1 MFVQFE
7 LDPLEWTGRDDDAG
21 EMDETIVDW
30 RLPIGMTLVNKVHSS
45 TSPITSSNYVSPVH
59 RSATLVDL
67 ERSLAPFS
75 PPTTNLVDSLRYW
88 TEQTP
93 DRTAYYFSDGEEEEI
108 TLTYEALDR
117 RARAI
122 GAHLVSLG
130 MRGERVLLLYPPGL
144 DFVSGFMG
152 CLYAGA
158 TAIPAYPPRRNRY
171 MSRID
176 AISEDAQAKAALTV
190 ADVADRVQGLLKG
203 APSLEAATWVATDQI
218 PDAAADDWEPPT
230 LEPSSLGVLQYTS
243 GSTGNPKGVMLS
255 HGNIIHNC
263 RLIVHSFEANSETVG
278 LSWLPTYHDMGLV
291 GGVLL
296 PLFIGR
302 PNVLM
307 SPMSFLQK
315 PVRWLRGV
323 TKYNITISGGPNFA
337 YDLCVDKITDE
348 ELEGL
353 DLSKWLVA
361 FNGAEPIRTTTLN
374 AFIDRFASV
383 GFRREACYPCYGM
396 AETTLIVTGSYRKD
410 PPIIRA
416 FDGAALDEHRVV
428 PAAIDEEG
436 VRELVGCGHVLPEE
450 EVIIVDPESC
460 KRLPEHQVGEIWVR
474 SPSVGQGYWDKP
486 EITKETFQATTSRGD
501 GSYLR
506 TGDLGFMDDGELFVT
521 GRLKDLIIVR
531 GVNRYPQ
538 DIEQTVE
545 RTDPRLQAGAA
556 AAFAVDLNGRECLIV
571 LTEVERTRHKDW
583 SKVIQAIRSNV
594 TREHELPPDVIALV
608 RFGSMPKTSSGK
620 IQRHAC
626 RDAFLEDSLP
636 VIARWTAW
644 SGGDESPDERIVI
657 VESPAATTT
666 SLAAPR
672 DERRQDEVNPKVA
685 EVVMHHVREIAKERA
700 KGMTIDSNI
709 VEMGM
714 DSLERLQI
722 AHSLEEAFGGRF
734 PEDVLSEIETCR
746 EVTLAV
752 QNYIGTEA
760 RIRDLPTSVKRSSRE
775 KRDIQPADYQFAEM
789 AEYKRLKQQA
799 TLLSFTGLPNPY
811 FTRHEG
817 ITNDRTVVD
826 GRELISW
833 SSYNYLGMSGDP
845 AVTEAAREATTKF
858 GTSVSASRLV
868 SGEKTIHREL
878 EQGIAGFLGVDD
890 AIAFVG
896 GHSTNETT
904 IGHLFGPGDLI
915 LHDALSHN
923 SIMQGAILSGARR
936 RGFDHNDWKHLGSI
950 LEEIRHEYRRVLIV
964 IEGVYSMDGDF
975 PDLTKF
981 VEVKQR
987 HKAFLM
993 VDEAHS
999 IGTMGATGR
1008 GISEHFGVNARSV
1021 DIWMGTLSKSFGTC
1035 GGYIAGCNELV
1046 EYLKYTAPGF
1056 VYSVGLSPPNCAAA
1070 LASLR
1075 VLQNEPERVAKVQAN
1090 SRLFL
1095 KLAKERGLNTGFS
1108 NNTPVVPVII
1118 GSSLNALR
1126 LSRALFEDGINVQPI
1141 LYPAVEEKAARLRFF
1156 ITSMH
1161 TDAQIRRTVDAAA
1174 RHLREIDP
1182 GCQSA

>member
-1 MFVQFE
+1 MN
-7 LDPLEWTGRDDDAG
+7 LT
-21 EMDETIVDW
+21 
-30 RLPIGMTLVNKVHSS
+30 
-45 TSPITSSNYVSPVH
+45 
-59 RSATLVDL
+59 RSF
-67 ERSLAPFS
+67 APFS

-93 DRTAYYFSDGEEEEI
+93 ESTAFYFSDGEAEEI
-108 TLTYEALDR
+108 RLSYEALDR

-122 GAHLVSLG
+122 GSHLVANGL
-130 MRGERVLLLYPPGL
+130 RGERILLLYPPGL

-176 AISEDAQAKAALTV
+176 AISDDAQAKAALTV
-190 ADVADRVQGLLKG
+190 ADVGDRVQSLLKE
-203 APSLEAATWVATDQI
+203 APSLQAAMWIATDQI
-218 PDAAADDWEPPT
+218 PDSAADSWEPPT
-230 LEPSSLGVLQYTS
+230 FEDSSLAVLQYTS

-255 HGNIIHNC
+255 HSNLIHNC
-263 RLIVHSFEANSETVG
+263 RLIVGSFEANSNTVG

-291 GGVLL
+291 GGVLM

-302 PNVLM
+302 PNVLI

-315 PVRWLRGV
+315 PVRWLRGI
-323 TKYNITISGGPNFA
+323 TKYNVTISGGPNFA

-353 DLSKWLVA
+353 DLSSWLVA
-361 FNGAEPIRTTTLN
+361 FNGAEPIRSTTLN
-374 AFIDRFASV
+374 AFIARFASV
-383 GFRREACYPCYGM
+383 GFRSEAYYPCYGM
-396 AETTLIVTGSYRKD
+396 AETTLIVTGSYRQE

-416 FDGAALDEHRVV
+416 FDGKALDEHRVV
-428 PAAIDEEG
+428 PAAVDEEG
-436 VRELVGCGHVLPEE
+436 ARELVGCGHVLPDE
-450 EVIIVDPESC
+450 EVIIVDPESR
-460 KRLPEHQVGEIWVR
+460 KRLPEHQVGEVWVR
-474 SPSVGQGYWDKP
+474 SQSVGQGYWNKP
-486 EITKETFQATTSRGD
+486 EITNETFRATTSRGD
-501 GSYLR
+501 TGYLR

-571 LTEVERTRHKDW
+571 MAEVERARHKDW
-583 SKVIQAIRSNV
+583 SKVIQAIRGSV
-594 TREHELPPDVIALV
+594 TREHELPPDVITLV

-626 RDAFLEDSLP
+626 RAAFLEDSLP

-644 SGGDESPDERIVI
+644 SGGEEGADQDSIV
-657 VESPAATTT
+657 VESSATTT
-666 SLAAPR
+666 ASLGGSRASLAAL
-672 DERRQDEVNPKVA
+672 QTEVNPLVA

-700 KGMTIDSNI
+700 KGMTLESNI

-722 AHSLEEAFGGRF
+722 AHALEEAFGGRF

-752 QNYIGTEA
+752 QTHIGTEA
-760 RIRDLPTSVKRSSRE
+760 RIRDLPSSADRPRHE

-799 TLLSFTGLPNPY
+799 TLLSFSGIPNPY

-817 ITNDRTVVD
+817 ITNDRTTIN

-845 AVTEAAREATTKF
+845 IVTEATREATTKF

-878 EQGIAGFLGVDD
+878 EQGIANFLGVDD
-890 AIAFVG
+890 AIVFVG
-896 GHSTNETT
+896 GHSTNEST
-904 IGHLFGPGDLI
+904 IGHLLGPGDLI
-915 LHDALSHN
+915 LHDALAHN

-936 RGFDHNDWKHLGSI
+936 RGFEHNNWEQLDSI
-950 LEEIRHEYRRVLIV
+950 LSEIRHEYRRVLIV
-964 IEGVYSMDGDF
+964 IEGVYSMDGDY
-975 PDLTKF
+975 PDLPKF

-987 HKAFLM
+987 HKTFLM

-999 IGTMGATGR
+999 IGTMGAHGR
-1008 GISEHFGVNARSV
+1008 GISEHFGVDARDV

-1035 GGYIAGCNELV
+1035 GGYIAGCNELI

-1075 VLQNEPERVAKVQAN
+1075 VLQSEPQRVAKVQAN

-1095 KLAKERGLNTGFS
+1095 KLAKAQGLNTGFS

-1118 GSSLNALR
+1118 GNSLNALR

-1161 TDAQIRRTVDAAA
+1161 TDEQIQRTVDAVA
-1174 RHLREIDP
+1174 RHLRAIAP
-1182 GCQSA
+1182 SCVSS

>member
-1 MFVQFE
+1 
-7 LDPLEWTGRDDDAG
+7 
-21 EMDETIVDW
+21 
-30 RLPIGMTLVNKVHSS
+30 
-45 TSPITSSNYVSPVH
+45 
-59 RSATLVDL
+59 
-67 ERSLAPFS
+67 
-75 PPTTNLVDSLRYW
+75 
-88 TEQTP
+88 
-93 DRTAYYFSDGEEEEI
+93 
-108 TLTYEALDR
+108 
-117 RARAI
+117 
-122 GAHLVSLG
+122 
-130 MRGERVLLLYPPGL
+130 
-144 DFVSGFMG
+144 
-152 CLYAGA
+152 
-158 TAIPAYPPRRNRY
+158 
-171 MSRID
+171 
-176 AISEDAQAKAALTV
+176 
-190 ADVADRVQGLLKG
+190 
-203 APSLEAATWVATDQI
+203 
-218 PDAAADDWEPPT
+218 
-230 LEPSSLGVLQYTS
+230 
-243 GSTGNPKGVMLS
+243 
-255 HGNIIHNC
+255 
-263 RLIVHSFEANSETVG
+263 
-278 LSWLPTYHDMGLV
+278 
-291 GGVLL
+291 
-296 PLFIGR
+296 
-302 PNVLM
+302 
-307 SPMSFLQK
+307 
-315 PVRWLRGV
+315 
-323 TKYNITISGGPNFA
+323 
-337 YDLCVDKITDE
+337 
-348 ELEGL
+348 
-353 DLSKWLVA
+353 
-361 FNGAEPIRTTTLN
+361 
-374 AFIDRFASV
+374 
-383 GFRREACYPCYGM
+383 
-396 AETTLIVTGSYRKD
+396 
-410 PPIIRA
+410 
-416 FDGAALDEHRVV
+416 
-428 PAAIDEEG
+428 
-436 VRELVGCGHVLPEE
+436 
-450 EVIIVDPESC
+450 
-460 KRLPEHQVGEIWVR
+460 
-474 SPSVGQGYWDKP
+474 
-486 EITKETFQATTSRGD
+486 
-501 GSYLR
+501 
-506 TGDLGFMDDGELFVT
+506 MDDGELFVT

-583 SKVIQAIRSNV
+583 SSVIQAIRSNV
-594 TREHELPPDVIALV
+594 AREHELPPDVIALV

-626 RDAFLEDSLP
+626 RAAFLEDSLP

-644 SGGDESPDERIVI
+644 SGGEESFDKESVI

-666 SLAAPR
+666 SHAGPR
-672 DERRQDEVNPKVA
+672 SALDSLQREVNPQVA
-685 EVVMHHVREIAKERA
+685 KVVMHHVREVAKERA

-734 PEDVLSEIETCR
+734 PEDVLAEIETCR

-752 QNYIGTEA
+752 QTYIGTEA
-760 RIRDLPTSVKRSSRE
+760 RIRDLPTSVGKPSRE

-799 TLLSFTGLPNPY
+799 TLLSFTGIPNPY

-817 ITNDRTVVD
+817 ITNDRTVID

-845 AVTEAAREATTKF
+845 IVVEAARAATTQF

-878 EQGIAGFLGVDD
+878 EQGIANFLGVQD
-890 AIAFVG
+890 AIVFVG

-936 RGFDHNDWKHLGSI
+936 RGFDHNNWEHLASI
-950 LEEIRHEYRRVLIV
+950 LEEIRHEYRRVLVV

-981 VEVKQR
+981 VEVKRR

-999 IGTMGATGR
+999 IGTMGASGR
-1008 GISEHFGVNARSV
+1008 GIGEHFGVNPRSV
-1021 DIWMGTLSKSFGTC
+1021 DIWMGTLSKSFGSC
-1035 GGYIAGCNELV
+1035 GGYIAGCNELI

-1090 SRLFL
+1090 AKLFL
-1095 KLAKERGLNTGFS
+1095 QLAKERGLNTGFS

-1118 GSSLNALR
+1118 GNSLNALR

-1161 TDAQIRRTVDAAA
+1161 SDEQIRRTVDATA
-1174 RHLREIDP
+1174 RRLQEIDP
-1182 GCQSA
+1182 N

>member
-1 MFVQFE
+1 M
-7 LDPLEWTGRDDDAG
+7 
-21 EMDETIVDW
+21 
-30 RLPIGMTLVNKVHSS
+30 N
-45 TSPITSSNYVSPVH
+45 
-59 RSATLVDL
+59 L
-67 ERSLAPFS
+67 ERFLAPFS

-93 DRTAYYFSDGEEEEI
+93 QATAFYFSDGEDEEI
-108 TLTYEALDR
+108 RLSYEGLDQ

-122 GAHLVSLG
+122 GSHLVSRGL
-130 MRGERVLLLYPPGL
+130 RGERVMLLYPPGL
-144 DFVSGFMG
+144 DFVTGFMG

-190 ADVADRVQGLLKG
+190 SDVADRVDGLLKQ
-203 APSLEAATWVATDQI
+203 APSLRAATWIATDKI
-218 PDAAADDWEPPT
+218 PDEAADGWEPPNLCDDT
-230 LEPSSLGVLQYTS
+230 LAVLQYTS

-255 HGNIIHNC
+255 HANMIHNC
-263 RLIVHSFEANSETVG
+263 RLIVHAFEAGREVVG
-278 LSWLPTYHDMGLV
+278 MSWLPTYHDMGLV
-291 GGVLL
+291 GGVLM
-296 PLFIGR
+296 PLFIGC
-302 PNVLM
+302 PNVLI

-315 PVRWLRGV
+315 PVRWLRAI
-323 TKYNITISGGPNFA
+323 TKYKVTISGGPNFA
-337 YDLCVDKITDE
+337 YDLCVDKITDD
-348 ELEGL
+348 ELAGL
-353 DLSKWLVA
+353 DLSSWLVA
-361 FNGAEPIRTTTLN
+361 FNGAEPIRATTLN
-374 AFIDRFASV
+374 AFTERFAAS

-396 AETTLIVTGSYRKD
+396 AETTLIVTGSYQKD

-416 FDGAALDEHRVV
+416 FDGDALDEHRVV
-428 PAAIDEEG
+428 AASANEEG

-450 EVIIVDPESC
+450 EVLIVDPESR
-460 KRLPEHQVGEIWVR
+460 KPLPEHQVGEVWVR
-474 SPSVGQGYWDKP
+474 SASVGKGYWDKP
-486 EITKETFQATTSRGD
+486 QITEEAFRATTSRGD
-501 GSYLR
+501 TGYLR

-571 LTEVERTRHKDW
+571 MSEVERKRHKDW
-583 SKVIQAIRSNV
+583 SQVIQEIRKNV
-594 TREHELPPDVIALV
+594 ALEHELPPDVIVLV

-644 SGGDESPDERIVI
+644 SGGVETAGDSGVV
-657 VESPAATTT
+657 VESPAATATT
-666 SLAAPR
+666 LNPPRETPPSAP
-672 DERRQDEVNPKVA
+672 EELNAHVA
-685 EVVMHHVREIAKERA
+685 DVVMHHVREIAKERA

-722 AHSLEEAFGGRF
+722 AHSLEESFGGRF

-752 QNYIGTEA
+752 QKYIGTNA
-760 RIRDLPTSVKRSSRE
+760 RIRDLPASVDKPEQRKRE
-775 KRDIQPADYQFAEM
+775 IQPADYQFAEM
-789 AEYKRLKQQA
+789 AEYKKLQQQA
-799 TLLSFTGLPNPY
+799 TLLSFTGIPNPY

-817 ITNDRTVVD
+817 ITNDRTVIE

-845 AVTEAAREATTKF
+845 AVSEAAREAVEKF

-878 EQGIAGFLGVDD
+878 EEGLANFIGVDD
-890 AIAFVG
+890 ALVFVG

-904 IGHLFGPGDLI
+904 IGHLLGPGDLI
-915 LHDALSHN
+915 LHDELSHN

-936 RGFDHNDWKHLGSI
+936 RGFGHNDWEELDSI
-950 LEEIRHEYRRVLIV
+950 LEEIRDEYRRVLVV
-964 IEGVYSMDGDF
+964 IEGVYSMDGDY

-987 HKAFLM
+987 HKTFLM

-999 IGTMGATGR
+999 MGTMGAHGR
-1008 GISEHFGVNARSV
+1008 GISEHFGVDPHSV

-1035 GGYIAGCNELV
+1035 GGYIAGCSELV

-1075 VLQNEPERVAKVQAN
+1075 VLQNEPQRVARVQAN
-1090 SRLFL
+1090 SELFL
-1095 KLAKERGLNTGFS
+1095 RLARAKGLNTGFS

-1118 GSSLNALR
+1118 GNSLNALR

-1156 ITSMH
+1156 ITSTH
-1161 TDAQIRRTVDAAA
+1161 TDDQIRQTVDATA
-1174 RHLREIDP
+1174 RRLHEIDP
-1182 GCQSA
+1182 DALAAGP

>member
-1 MFVQFE
+1 MN
-7 LDPLEWTGRDDDAG
+7 LA
-21 EMDETIVDW
+21 
-30 RLPIGMTLVNKVHSS
+30 
-45 TSPITSSNYVSPVH
+45 
-59 RSATLVDL
+59 
-67 ERSLAPFS
+67 RSLAPFS

-93 DRTAYYFSDGEEEEI
+93 DNTIYCFSDGDGEEI
-108 TLTYEALDR
+108 RLSFEALDR

-122 GAHLVSLG
+122 GSHLVSLG
-130 MRGERVLLLYPPGL
+130 MCGQRVLLLYPPGL
-144 DFVSGFMG
+144 DFVCGFMG

-171 MSRID
+171 MSRIN

-190 ADVADRVQGLLKG
+190 ADVADRVQGMLG
-203 APSLEAATWVATDQI
+203 EAPSLQAATWVATDQI
-218 PDAAADDWEPPT
+218 PDSAAEAWEPPT
-230 LEPSSLGVLQYTS
+230 LKDSSLAVLQYTS

-255 HGNIIHNC
+255 HSNMVHNC
-263 RLIVHSFEANSETVG
+263 RLIVDSFEANSETVG
-278 LSWLPTYHDMGLV
+278 MNWLPTYHDMGLV
-291 GGVLL
+291 GGVLI

-302 PNVLM
+302 TNILM

-315 PVRWLRGV
+315 PVRWLRGI
-323 TKYNITISGGPNFA
+323 TKYNVTISGGPNFA

-353 DLSKWLVA
+353 DLSSWLVA
-361 FNGAEPIRTTTLN
+361 FNGAEPIRSTTLN

-383 GFRREACYPCYGM
+383 GFRSEACYPCYGM

-410 PPIIRA
+410 PPILRA
-416 FDGAALDEHRVV
+416 FDGDALDEHRVV
-428 PAAIDEEG
+428 PAAVNEKG
-436 VRELVGCGHVLPEE
+436 ARELVGCGHVLPEE
-450 EVIIVDPESC
+450 EVIIVDHESR

-474 SPSVGQGYWDKP
+474 SQSVGQGYWNKP
-486 EITKETFQATTSRGD
+486 ELTNETFHATTSRGD
-501 GSYLR
+501 TGYLR

-556 AAFAVDLNGRECLIV
+556 ASFAVDLNGRECLIV
-571 LTEVERTRHKDW
+571 MAEVERARHKDW
-583 SKVIQAIRSNV
+583 SKVIQAIRGNV
-594 TREHELPPDVIALV
+594 TREHELPPDVIVLV

-626 RDAFLEDSLP
+626 RAAFLEDALP

-644 SGGDESPDERIVI
+644 SGGEGGTDPESII
-657 VESPAATTT
+657 VESTATTT
-666 SLAAPR
+666 ASHAGPRASLASL
-672 DERRQDEVNPKVA
+672 QTEVNPHVA
-685 EVVMHHVREIAKERA
+685 EIVLHHVREVAKERA
-700 KGMTIDSNI
+700 KGMTLESNI
-709 VEMGM
+709 VEMGL

-722 AHSLEEAFGGRF
+722 AHALEDAFGGRF
-734 PEDVLSEIETCR
+734 PGDVLSEIETCR

-752 QNYIGTEA
+752 QTHIGTEA
-760 RIRDLPTSVKRSSRE
+760 RIRDLPASADKPSHE

-789 AEYKRLKQQA
+789 AEYKRLRQQA
-799 TLLSFTGLPNPY
+799 TLLSFTGIPNPY

-817 ITNDRTVVD
+817 ITNDRTVID

-845 AVTEAAREATTKF
+845 AVTAAACEATTKF

-878 EQGIAGFLGVDD
+878 EQGIANFLGVDD
-890 AIAFVG
+890 AIVFVG

-915 LHDALSHN
+915 LHDALAHN

-936 RGFDHNDWKHLGSI
+936 RGFDHNDWQQLDAI
-950 LEEIRHEYRRVLIV
+950 LEEIRHEYRRVLVV
-964 IEGVYSMDGDF
+964 IEGVYSMDGDY
-975 PDLTKF
+975 PDLPKF

-987 HKAFLM
+987 HKTFLM

-999 IGTMGATGR
+999 IGTMGAHGR
-1008 GISEHFGVNARSV
+1008 GISEHFGVDARAV
-1021 DIWMGTLSKSFGTC
+1021 DMWMGTLSKSFGTC
-1035 GGYIAGCNELV
+1035 GGYIAGCKELI

-1075 VLQNEPERVAKVQAN
+1075 ILLNEPQRVAKVQAN
-1090 SRLFL
+1090 SKLFL
-1095 KLAKERGLNTGFS
+1095 KLAKAAGLNTGFS
-1108 NNTPVVPVII
+1108 NDTPVVPVII
-1118 GSSLNALR
+1118 GNSLNALR

-1156 ITSMH
+1156 ATSMH
-1161 TDAQIRRTVDAAA
+1161 TDEQIHRTVDAVA
-1174 RHLREIDP
+1174 RCLGEI
-1182 GCQSA
+1182 G

>member
-1 MFVQFE
+1 MNLQ
-7 LDPLEWTGRDDDAG
+7 RC
-21 EMDETIVDW
+21 
-30 RLPIGMTLVNKVHSS
+30 
-45 TSPITSSNYVSPVH
+45 
-59 RSATLVDL
+59 
-67 ERSLAPFS
+67 LAPFR
-75 PPTTNLVDSLRYW
+75 PPATNLVDSLRYW

-93 DRTAYYFSDGEEEEI
+93 DSTAFYFSDGEEEAI
-108 TLTYEALDR
+108 RLSYEALDR

-122 GAHLVSLG
+122 GLHLVSLG

-176 AISEDAQAKAALTV
+176 AISDDAQAKAALTV
-190 ADVADRVQGLLKG
+190 ADVADRVQGLLKE
-203 APSLEAATWVATDQI
+203 APSLQAATWVATDQI
-218 PDAAADDWEPPT
+218 SDDAADAWEPPT
-230 LEPSSLGVLQYTS
+230 IGGTSLAVLQYTS

-263 RLIVHSFEANSETVG
+263 RLIVDSFEANAETVG

-291 GGVLL
+291 GGVLM

-315 PVRWLRGV
+315 PVRWLRGI
-323 TKYNITISGGPNFA
+323 TKYNVTISGGPNFA

-353 DLSKWLVA
+353 DLSSWLVA
-361 FNGAEPIRTTTLN
+361 FNGAEPIRATTLK

-396 AETTLIVTGSYRKD
+396 AETTLIVTGSHRKA

-416 FDGAALDEHRVV
+416 FDGDALDEHRVV
-428 PAAIDEEG
+428 PAAADEG
-436 VRELVGCGHVLPEE
+436 GARELVGCGHVLPEE
-450 EVIIVDPESC
+450 EVIIVDPESR

-474 SPSVGQGYWDKP
+474 SSSVGQGYWDKP
-486 EITKETFQATTSRGD
+486 ETTKESFNATTSRGD
-501 GSYLR
+501 AGYLR

-571 LTEVERTRHKDW
+571 MTEVERTRHKDW
-583 SKVIQAIRSNV
+583 PKVIQAIRSNV
-594 TREHELPPDVIALV
+594 TREHELPPDVIMLV

-626 RDAFLEDSLP
+626 RAAFLEDSLP

-644 SGGDESPDERIVI
+644 SGGEESTDQGNVV
-657 VESPAATTT
+657 VESPAATMT

-672 DERRQDEVNPKVA
+672 SALESLQGEVNPQVA
-685 EVVMHHVREIAKERA
+685 RVVMHHVREIAKERA

-752 QNYIGTEA
+752 QTYIGTEA
-760 RIRDLPTSVKRSSRE
+760 RIRDLPSSAGKPSRE
-775 KRDIQPADYQFAEM
+775 NRDIQPADYQFAEM
-789 AEYKRLKQQA
+789 AEYKRLRQQA
-799 TLLSFTGLPNPY
+799 TLLSFTGIPNPY
-811 FTRHEG
+811 FTRHQG
-817 ITNDRTVVD
+817 ITNDRTVID

-845 AVTEAAREATTKF
+845 VVSEAAREATTKF

-878 EQGIAGFLGVDD
+878 EQGIANFLGVDA
-890 AIAFVG
+890 AIVFVG

-936 RGFDHNDWKHLGSI
+936 RGFNHNDWEQLDSI
-950 LEEIRHEYRRVLIV
+950 LGEIRHEYRRVVVV
-964 IEGVYSMDGDF
+964 IEGVYSMDGDY

-981 VEVKQR
+981 VEAKQR

-999 IGTMGATGR
+999 MGTMGAHGR
-1008 GISEHFGVNARSV
+1008 GISEHFGVDPRNV

-1035 GGYIAGCNELV
+1035 GGYIAGCSELI

-1075 VLQNEPERVAKVQAN
+1075 ILQAEPERVAKLQAN
-1090 SRLFL
+1090 SKLFL
-1095 KLAKERGLNTGFS
+1095 KLARERGLNTGFS

-1118 GSSLNALR
+1118 GNSLNALR

-1161 TDAQIRRTVDAAA
+1161 TDEQIRQTVDATA
-1174 RHLREIDP
+1174 RRLHEIDP
-1182 GCQSA
+1182 SCKSTQQPAH

>member
-1 MFVQFE
+1 
-7 LDPLEWTGRDDDAG
+7 
-21 EMDETIVDW
+21 
-30 RLPIGMTLVNKVHSS
+30 
-45 TSPITSSNYVSPVH
+45 
-59 RSATLVDL
+59 
-67 ERSLAPFS
+67 
-75 PPTTNLVDSLRYW
+75 LVDSLRYW

-93 DRTAYYFSDGEEEEI
+93 ESTAFYFSDGEAEEI
-108 TLTYEALDR
+108 RLSYEALDR

-122 GAHLVSLG
+122 GSHLVANGL
-130 MRGERVLLLYPPGL
+130 RGERILLLYPPGL

-176 AISEDAQAKAALTV
+176 AISDDAQAKAALTV
-190 ADVADRVQGLLKG
+190 ADVGDRVQSLLKE
-203 APSLEAATWVATDQI
+203 APSLQAAMWIATDQI
-218 PDAAADDWEPPT
+218 PDSAADSWEPPT
-230 LEPSSLGVLQYTS
+230 FEDSSLAVLQYTS

-255 HGNIIHNC
+255 HSNLIHNC
-263 RLIVHSFEANSETVG
+263 RLIVGSFEANSNTVG

-291 GGVLL
+291 GGVLM

-302 PNVLM
+302 PNVLI

-315 PVRWLRGV
+315 PVRWLRGI
-323 TKYNITISGGPNFA
+323 TKYNVTISGGPNFA

-353 DLSKWLVA
+353 DLSSWLVA
-361 FNGAEPIRTTTLN
+361 FNGAEPIRSTTLN
-374 AFIDRFASV
+374 AFIARFASV
-383 GFRREACYPCYGM
+383 GFRSEAYYPCYGM
-396 AETTLIVTGSYRKD
+396 AETTLIVTGSYRQE

-416 FDGAALDEHRVV
+416 FDGKALDEHRVV
-428 PAAIDEEG
+428 PAAVDEEG
-436 VRELVGCGHVLPEE
+436 ARELVGCGHVLPDE
-450 EVIIVDPESC
+450 EVIIVDPESR
-460 KRLPEHQVGEIWVR
+460 KRLPEHQVGEVWVR
-474 SPSVGQGYWDKP
+474 SQSVGQGYWNKP
-486 EITKETFQATTSRGD
+486 EITNETFRATTSRGD
-501 GSYLR
+501 TGYLR

-571 LTEVERTRHKDW
+571 MAEVERARHKDW
-583 SKVIQAIRSNV
+583 SKVIQAIRGSV
-594 TREHELPPDVIALV
+594 TREHELPPDVITLV

-626 RDAFLEDSLP
+626 RAAFFEDSLP

-644 SGGDESPDERIVI
+644 SGGEEGADQDSIV
-657 VESPAATTT
+657 VESSATTT
-666 SLAAPR
+666 ASLGGSRASLAAL
-672 DERRQDEVNPKVA
+672 QTEVNPLVA

-700 KGMTIDSNI
+700 KGMTLESNI

-722 AHSLEEAFGGRF
+722 AHALEEAFGGRF

-752 QNYIGTEA
+752 QTHIGTEA
-760 RIRDLPTSVKRSSRE
+760 RIRDLPSSADRPRHE

-799 TLLSFTGLPNPY
+799 TLLSFSGIPNPY

-817 ITNDRTVVD
+817 ITNDRTTIN

-845 AVTEAAREATTKF
+845 IVTEATREATTKF

-878 EQGIAGFLGVDD
+878 EQGLANFLGVDD
-890 AIAFVG
+890 AIVFVG
-896 GHSTNETT
+896 GHSTNEST
-904 IGHLFGPGDLI
+904 IGHLLGPGDLI
-915 LHDALSHN
+915 LHDALAHN

-936 RGFDHNDWKHLGSI
+936 RGFEHNNWEQLDSI
-950 LEEIRHEYRRVLIV
+950 LSEIRHEYRRVLIV
-964 IEGVYSMDGDF
+964 IEGVYSMDGDY
-975 PDLTKF
+975 PDLPKF

-987 HKAFLM
+987 HKTFLM

-999 IGTMGATGR
+999 IGTMGAHGR
-1008 GISEHFGVNARSV
+1008 GISEHFGVDARDV

-1035 GGYIAGCNELV
+1035 GGYIAGCNELI

-1075 VLQNEPERVAKVQAN
+1075 VLQSEPQRVAKVQAN

-1095 KLAKERGLNTGFS
+1095 KLAKAQGLNTGFS

-1118 GSSLNALR
+1118 GNSLNALR

-1161 TDAQIRRTVDAAA
+1161 TDEQIQRTVDAVA
-1174 RHLREIDP
+1174 RRLRAIAP
-1182 GCQSA
+1182 SCVSS